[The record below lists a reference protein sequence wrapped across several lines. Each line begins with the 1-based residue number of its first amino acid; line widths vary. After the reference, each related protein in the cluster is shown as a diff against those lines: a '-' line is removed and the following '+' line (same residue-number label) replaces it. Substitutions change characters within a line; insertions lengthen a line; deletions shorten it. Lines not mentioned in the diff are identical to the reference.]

1 MTLPKNVIWNGR
13 QDIAHVDTALVG
25 ATSFIKQE
33 DVAKRK
39 NETMSCPQ
47 TNLMDAMPI
56 NKDIELFRVSV
67 LSTCHK
73 EQIILFVSNT
83 SIGPPPTISYN
94 SKDFLNGLDHSRVR
108 FSLVITFKYFQLGS
122 HKGPKDGG
130 NLVSLGAQS

>member
-56 NKDIELFRVSV
+56 NKDIELFRVFV

-73 EQIILFVSNT
+73 EQIILFVLNT
-83 SIGPPPTISYN
+83 SIAPPPKLAIIQ
-94 SKDFLNGLDHSRVR
+94 R
-108 FSLVITFKYFQLGS
+108 TF
-122 HKGPKDGG
+122 
-130 NLVSLGAQS
+130 